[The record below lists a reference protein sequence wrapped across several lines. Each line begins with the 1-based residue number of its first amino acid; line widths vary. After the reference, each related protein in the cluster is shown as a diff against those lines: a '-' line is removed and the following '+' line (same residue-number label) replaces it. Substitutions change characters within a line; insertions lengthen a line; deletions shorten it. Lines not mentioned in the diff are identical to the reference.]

1 MTPRINL
8 EQVQLFIIQNPAFV
22 IPVNIFFL
30 ADLQAHERHSFEAE
44 IYLSE
49 SEVGEIFSTT
59 IEIMVSFINKQSIAR
74 VLRHSVVIPL
84 NFTAKL
90 AQPQK
95 DGIFKVTMNAAVNV
109 ELGEIFK
116 GKIKFL

>member
-8 EQVQLFIIQNPAFV
+8 EQVQLFITQNPAFV

-30 ADLQAHERHSFEAE
+30 ADLQAHEKHSLETE

-59 IEIMVSFINKQSIAR
+59 LTIMVSFINKQSIAR
-74 VLRHSVVIPL
+74 VLRHSVAIPL
-84 NFTAKL
+84 NCAAKL
-90 AQPQK
+90 AEPQK
-95 DGIFKVTMNAAVNV
+95 DGIFKVTINAAANV
-109 ELGEIFK
+109 ELCELFK
-116 GKIKFL
+116 GKFGDF